1 MKTVWMLGLFLIAI
15 NGNAQTAGIAE
26 WTKLID
32 AGNAEKAKQL
42 CTQFL
47 ESKDLRERVEA
58 QKCLANVAL
67 SGHDVVMLQGNG
79 SGGGTLS
86 GGCTSEA
93 VDEALLHLNAGI
105 KLAPEDLTIHQGRLH
120 VLEASGRYAE
130 MIKAL
135 DDSCNIYKGTDALQS
150 WLAYAS
156 ELSDLEQYEPGLE
169 FMKVLDAHYP
179 KSPDVLGN
187 IGAFLS
193 MLGKPA
199 EAIPYLQQATQLAP
213 TDPINAW
220 DLGRAYD
227 RSDQIALADQW
238 YQKGLALQTEP
249 KQLKDGS
256 CLYAQFVE
264 RKLNDT
270 KRACLLERKSC
281 DTAEQAACSQSSN
294 KKTQLG
300 NR

>member
-1 MKTVWMLGLFLIAI
+1 MV
-15 NGNAQTAGIAE
+15 
-26 WTKLID
+26 
-32 AGNAEKAKQL
+32 
-42 CTQFL
+42 
-47 ESKDLRERVEA
+47 
-58 QKCLANVAL
+58 
-67 SGHDVVMLQGNG
+67 
-79 SGGGTLS
+79 
-86 GGCTSEA
+86 
-93 VDEALLHLNAGI
+93 
-105 KLAPEDLTIHQGRLH
+105 
-120 VLEASGRYAE
+120 
-130 MIKAL
+130 KAL

-156 ELSDLEQYEPGLE
+156 ELADLEQYEAGLE

-238 YQKGLALQTEP
+238 YQKGLALQTES
-249 KQLKDGS
+249 KQLKDSS

-264 RKLNDT
+264 RKLNDI

-281 DTAEQAACSQSSN
+281 DAAKQAACSQPSS

-300 NR
+300 NH